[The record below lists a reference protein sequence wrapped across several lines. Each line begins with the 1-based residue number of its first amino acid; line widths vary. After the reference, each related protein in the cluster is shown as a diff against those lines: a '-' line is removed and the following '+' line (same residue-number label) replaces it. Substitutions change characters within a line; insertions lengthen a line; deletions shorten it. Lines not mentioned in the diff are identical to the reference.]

1 MLFLNRTISP
11 KIFKKIT
18 QQNHM
23 LRLKKSYLVVIFL
36 LSTLSFANAQIIE
49 IGKCYHVDG
58 YETQNTWND
67 KDYQNSNTLHYK
79 FLKEPKR
86 NKMRGNTFWNTHVMQ
101 SLLFEEDEIKY
112 YQDLGYNQVNKLAK
126 HVLSIDFNNGTV
138 TRLLVWSEDLID
150 FNYKKINVLK
160 KLKESYPDKWTS
172 GSFGDQPNLD
182 GLLRRVSSNTS
193 IKKYKIETYVD
204 GLIIGR
210 NLNEL
215 NYTNGS
221 AIKIDLNTMKYRWGF
236 FDTIMNEPYDKQC
249 NENYKNVVIKE
260 NKVNKKS
267 NSTIKKLLKKL
278 Y

>member
-1 MLFLNRTISP
+1 MLSLNRTISP
-11 KIFKKIT
+11 KIFKKIA
-18 QQNHM
+18 QQNYM

-36 LSTLSFANAQIIE
+36 LSSLSFANAQIIE
-49 IGKCYHVDG
+49 IGKCYTIDG

-86 NKMRGNTFWNTHVMQ
+86 DKLGGNTSWEINATQV
-101 SLLFEEDEIKY
+101 LLFEEDEIKY
-112 YQDLGYNQVNKLAK
+112 YQDLGYNQINKAAK

-138 TRLLVWSEDLID
+138 TRLLVWSDDLID
-150 FNYKKINVLK
+150 FHYKKINILK
-160 KLKESYPDKWTS
+160 KLKKTYPGKWTS
-172 GSFGDQPNLD
+172 GSYGDQRNL
-182 GLLRRVSSNTS
+182 GSLIKIVSNKT
-193 IKKYKIETYVD
+193 IIDKYKIETYVD

-210 NLNEL
+210 ELSEL

-221 AIKIDLNTMKYRWGF
+221 AIKVDLNTMKYRWGF
-236 FDTIMNEPYDKQC
+236 FDTIVKEPYDKQC
-249 NENYKNVVIKE
+249 NENYKNVVTKK

-267 NSTIKKLLKKL
+267 NSAIKKLLKKL

>member
-18 QQNHM
+18 QQNYM
-23 LRLKKSYLVVIFL
+23 LRLKKSYLVAIFL

-49 IGKCYHVDG
+49 IGKCYTIDG

-86 NKMRGNTFWNTHVMQ
+86 NKMRGNTYWNTHDMQ
-101 SLLFEEDEIKY
+101 VLLFEEDEIKY
-112 YQDLGYNQVNKLAK
+112 YQDLGYNQINKHSK
-126 HVLSIDFNNGTV
+126 HVLSIVFNNGTV

-150 FNYKKINVLK
+150 FQYKKINILK
-160 KLKESYPDKWTS
+160 KLKKNYPSKWTT
-172 GSFGDQPNLD
+172 GRNGDQGNFD
-182 GLLRRVSSNTS
+182 SLLKRVSNTTM
-193 IKKYKIETYVD
+193 IDKYKIETYVD

-210 NLNEL
+210 DISEL

-221 AIKIDLNTMKYRWGF
+221 AIKINLNTMKYVWFF
-236 FDTIMNEPYDKQC
+236 FDDIVKRPYDKQC